1 MKTETYKHLIQYYET
16 DKMGVTHHSNYV
28 RFMEEARIDLLASIG
43 WPYDRLEKEG
53 IISPVVAVEC
63 RYKTPSTFADI
74 LDIKVRVAEFK
85 GVKLKIEYKMTCNDK
100 VVCEAR
106 SEHCFVN
113 DKGMP
118 IRLQKEF
125 PDLYDCLIEH
135 AQEDSGIIL

>member
-1 MKTETYKHLIQYYET
+1 MHSYKHTVNYYET
-16 DKMGVTHHSNYV
+16 DKMGITHHSNYV

-74 LDIKVRVAEFK
+74 LDIKVRGAEFK